1 MKKVVLT
8 VFILLLFFG
17 SSYASFKDSLKQH
30 LEKNNIE
37 DGSTQIYLLNRCS
50 AVYTYASAILLE
62 TDKLNSKNF
71 IEISNNLLFKAIE
84 LMIIE
89 EEEKKF
95 ENKSNKLDNNTQTE
109 NVQVNEENELIGDV
123 QVDIKPSEKNQTLE
137 KKNSSEEKKLNSN
150 LKTNND
156 QITNELQ
163 NNFNWS

>member
-1 MKKVVLT
+1 MKKVLSI

-71 IEISNNLLFKAIE
+71 IEISNNLLFKAME

-89 EEEKKF
+89 EEEKKLEQAQNKAEDIRKKMF
-95 ENKSNKLDNNTQTE
+95 DEYIIEGKKNWEKNKSHFKGSFISEDM
-109 NVQVNEENELIGDV
+109 LIC
-123 QVDIKPSEKNQTLE
+123 
-137 KKNSSEEKKLNSN
+137 SN
-150 LKTNND
+150 LVEGED
-156 QITNELQ
+156 
-163 NNFNWS
+163 